1 MRLCLNNISVSFGD
15 NTVLNNINMEINSK
29 DKVAIVGRNG
39 SGKTTLLKVITGE
52 QDIDFAYQGNIKDKI
67 QKTGKFDIGY
77 LKQIAFED
85 DNETLEEELLK
96 VYKDIIKLKEKIEA
110 LEKTM
115 QNNAKNQDWT
125 NRNRT

>member
-39 SGKTTLLKVITGE
+39 SGKTTLLRVITGE

-85 DNETLEEELLK
+85 DSETLEEELLK

-115 QNNAKNQDWT
+115 QENAKNQDF
-125 NRNRT
+125 